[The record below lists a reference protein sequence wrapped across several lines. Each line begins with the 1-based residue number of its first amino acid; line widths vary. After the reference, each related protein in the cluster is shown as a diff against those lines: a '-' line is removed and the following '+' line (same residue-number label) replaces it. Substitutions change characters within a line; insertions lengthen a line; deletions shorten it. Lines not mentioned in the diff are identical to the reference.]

1 MIVGLFD
8 HRDEK
13 KRPRTA
19 GRFRSDSYG
28 VSDPIP
34 QNIATLRSICV
45 NQQQPFYQAIEED
58 EKVRHAG
65 YRPLS
70 AKMRLQIVPSQV

>member
-13 KRPRTA
+13 KPRTA

-28 VSDPIP
+28 VSNHIP

-45 NQQQPFYQAIEED
+45 NQQQPFHQAIEED

-65 YRPLS
+65 YRPIS
-70 AKMRLQIVPSQV
+70 AKMKLQTVPSQV